1 MLAISRFQV
10 SDERTAD
17 FRARAEAAVAFFA
30 GCRGCQDV
38 WLLQNLDEPTLWTI
52 TSKWADVGSYRR
64 SFNGY
69 EAKMV
74 LVQLLSEAIDEP
86 SAYATP
92 DEVGENF
99 PRSGT
104 WLD

>member
-1 MLAISRFQV
+1 MFAISRFDV
-10 SDERTAD
+10 PEERTAD
-17 FRARAEAAVAFFA
+17 FRVRAEAAVAFFT
-30 GCRGCQDV
+30 GCRGCEGA
-38 WLLQNLDEPTLWTI
+38 WLLQNLDEPTLWTV

-69 EAKMV
+69 EAKLV
-74 LVQLLSEAIDEP
+74 LVSLLSEAIDEP

-92 DEVGENF
+92 DEVGENL

>member
-1 MLAISRFQV
+1 MFAISRFNV
-10 SDERTAD
+10 PEDRTSD
-17 FRARAEAAVAFFA
+17 FRVRAEAAVAFFS
-30 GCRGCQDV
+30 GCRGCEGA
-38 WLLQNLDEPTLWTI
+38 WLLRNLDEPALWTI

-69 EAKMV
+69 EAKLV
-74 LVQLLSEAIDEP
+74 LVSLLSEAIDEP

-92 DEVGENF
+92 DEVGENL

-104 WLD
+104 WLT

>member
-1 MLAISRFQV
+1 MFAISRFSV
-10 SDERTAD
+10 PEERTAD
-17 FRARAEAAVAFFA
+17 FCSRAEAAVSFFT
-30 GCRGCQDV
+30 GCRGCEGA
-38 WLLQNLDEPTLWTI
+38 WLLRNLDEPTLWTI
-52 TSKWADVGSYRR
+52 TSRWADVGSYRR

-69 EAKMV
+69 EAKLV
-74 LVQLLSEAIDEP
+74 LVSLLSEAIDEP

-92 DEVGENF
+92 DEVGENL